1 MDPPTTGREPRPP
14 SHVSAAATCHALPGL
29 GSVMERSLSV
39 GEGKG
44 ARELHGVEVTQQSRS
59 SLGPDLKVWS
69 GSLKKGMHC
78 PAPKRPEPPRGR
90 PSPQARKR
98 QFGEGKAQQL
108 GRKVAVPQ
116 NLLIHSAGESA
127 VSECAFCPPPQAPT
141 DGAGVTS
148 LLYAVP
154 VASVHL
160 HCANEAGGV
169 GVRESLLST
178 THPRVRKEPSH
189 ETACH
194 FSHREMPT
202 AGHFLGLLE
211 APVQAPL
218 SHSLIHTKKGGT
230 GWPLV
235 AHTP

>member
-78 PAPKRPEPPRGR
+78 PAPKRPEPPRVR

-127 VSECAFCPPPQAPT
+127 VSECAFCPPPSPHRWRWSDQFAICCPCC
-141 DGAGVTS
+141 
-148 LLYAVP
+148 L
-154 VASVHL
+154 
-160 HCANEAGGV
+160 C
-169 GVRESLLST
+169 
-178 THPRVRKEPSH
+178 PS
-189 ETACH
+189 ALC
-194 FSHREMPT
+194 
-202 AGHFLGLLE
+202 
-211 APVQAPL
+211 Q
-218 SHSLIHTKKGGT
+218 
-230 GWPLV
+230 
-235 AHTP
+235 